1 MSPTPVK
8 RKTRVKGAARPC
20 KRCEKCRSGARGDAR
35 LVTFGA
41 RVRYTDVE
49 RRSAD
54 LARQASRST
63 VALLTIASALDRH
76 IGDAIRRRERR
87 VMGHAFRSVGTSA
100 VDAQWHRMWLSRAG
114 RLSRFSGEDSPLVGD
129 AFQRSRPAVG
139 ELDAGTGDEVL
150 NGRGDEYLPRPRER
164 ADTRADV
171 HRDTREVIAS

>member
-1 MSPTPVK
+1 MARIGPQ
-8 RKTRVKGAARPC
+8 RVARIDGLRDTAGPWW
-20 KRCEKCRSGARGDAR
+20 RSQ
-35 LVTFGA
+35 
-41 RVRYTDVE
+41 
-49 RRSAD
+49 
-54 LARQASRST
+54 LASVLWRAPN
-63 VALLTIASALDRH
+63 RH

-150 NGRGDEYLPRPRER
+150 NGRGDEYLPGPRER